1 MTRPRV
7 IVGISGASGAM
18 IGLRIVDLLAHDLK
32 AEVHLV
38 VSRGGERTIA
48 HETGLKALSS
58 VGAEVTHHPIDDVG
72 ASIASGSFRTAGMI
86 VAPCSMRTLAAIA
99 TGNSD
104 NLLLRAADVQLK
116 ERRRLVLIA
125 RESPLHLVHLR
136 HMATV
141 TELGAIVA
149 PPVPAFYRHP
159 QRIDDIVE
167 HIARRAI
174 DLFDLRPE
182 ALAQEWTGPDPA
194 APGLGTGS
202 SAAGSL
208 PGAGRTPSGQRTKP
222 SLLD

>member
-1 MTRPRV
+1 MTKPRIV
-7 IVGISGASGAM
+7 VGISGASGAA
-18 IGLRIVDLLAHDLK
+18 IGLRIIDLLVHDLK
-32 AEVHLV
+32 AEVHV
-38 VSRGGERTIA
+38 VISRSAERTIE
-48 HETGLKALSS
+48 HEVGLKAFHS
-58 VGAEVTHHPIDDVG
+58 VGAEALRHSIDDVG

-149 PPVPAFYRHP
+149 PPAPAFYRHP
-159 QRIDDIVE
+159 QCVEDIVE

-174 DLFDLRPE
+174 DLLDLRESP
-182 ALAQEWTGPDPA
+182 LSREWMGSDQIRSAVHETARDDTTIF
-194 APGLGTGS
+194 APRLS
-202 SAAGSL
+202 
-208 PGAGRTPSGQRTKP
+208 Q
-222 SLLD
+222 